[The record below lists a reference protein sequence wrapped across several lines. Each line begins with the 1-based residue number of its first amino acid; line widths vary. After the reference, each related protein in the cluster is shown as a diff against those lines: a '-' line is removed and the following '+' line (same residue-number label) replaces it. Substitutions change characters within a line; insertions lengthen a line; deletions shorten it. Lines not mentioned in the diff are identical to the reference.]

1 MDAVSKYRGNL
12 TWTAAGPLLGE
23 AVSLA
28 RLAGLWFYQALSSNG
43 YKALKLLTSIF
54 VWTSTN
60 VI

>member
-1 MDAVSKYRGNL
+1 M
-12 TWTAAGPLLGE
+12 WTAARPLLGE
-23 AVSLA
+23 VVSLA